1 MNSFSFKTIVLFFV
15 FVVSVVNA
23 QLLKGKLSAPKKPTI
38 VYDHVDVKKVTM
50 EKTDVEFVFI
60 VDNPNTFGIDDVLA
74 DYELFLKGNSTAT
87 GKDMKFTI
95 PANGKSELK
104 LPMEINYVHVF
115 KSAEEL
121 TKAVLGGAK
130 TIPFRL
136 DITFKIDL
144 KVTKFDIP
152 ITAEGELPLP
162 EVNPAP
168 SAPKVDKKI
177 KF

>member
-1 MNSFSFKTIVLFFV
+1 MKRLTVTAIVV
-15 FVVSVVNA
+15 FLICAAGSMNA

-38 VYDHVDVKKVTM
+38 IYDRVDVKKVTI
-50 EKTDVEFVFI
+50 EKTEIEFVFI

-87 GKDMKFTI
+87 GKDVKFTI
-95 PANGKSELK
+95 PPGGKSELR
-104 LPMEINYVHVF
+104 LPLEINYANVF
-115 KSAEEL
+115 HSAAEL

-130 TIPFRL
+130 TIPFKL

-144 KVTKFDIP
+144 KVLKFEIP
-152 ITAEGELPLP
+152 LSVEGELPLP
-162 EVNPAP
+162 EISVTP
-168 SAPKVDKKI
+168 SAPKIDKKI